1 MALAQDN
8 PTPELLS
15 IISELQTSVLA
26 AHKDQKGYGYK
37 YASLTSILKA
47 IQPAKAKGLCHFFIT
62 HQISA
67 SEPGQPG
74 QFMLELR
81 LYHGASGGVLSSTR
95 MVSEWD
101 ADLPSSGKGSMPKQQ
116 QAGSNES
123 YVKRYMLADMF
134 GIATDENEGETTV
147 APETTAAAVT
157 PKQEQKPEPAGKL
170 ELVKAMALDLS
181 KKELSQLLEQFGA
194 QFNIK
199 GTVASRHITTAEHVS
214 WLKNQFEEYKLSKAA
229 NSLANGT
236 AGAVAEPNGA
246 AA

>member
-15 IISELQTSVLA
+15 IISELQTLTIA

-81 LYHGASGGVLSSTR
+81 VYHGASGGVLSATR

-101 ADLPSSGKGSMPKQQ
+101 ADLPSTGKGSMPKQQ

-123 YVKRYMLADMF
+123 YIKRYMLADMF

-147 APETTAAAVT
+147 APEATAAAVT
-157 PKQEQKPEPAGKL
+157 PKQASRAEPDGKFK
-170 ELVKAMALDLS
+170 LVEDMADALD
-181 KKELSQLLEQFGA
+181 KQELIDVLDQFGA
-194 QFNIK
+194 QFKMK
-199 GTVASRHITTAEHVS
+199 GAMSSRNITTAEHVS
-214 WLKNQFEEYKLSKAA
+214 WLRKTFEEYKISKAA
-229 NSLANGT
+229 NMLANGT

>member
-15 IISELQTSVLA
+15 IISELQTSVIA

-62 HQISA
+62 HTVGTP
-67 SEPGQPG
+67 EPGQPG

-81 LYHGASGGVLSSTR
+81 VYHHASGGVLTSTR
-95 MVSEWD
+95 MVPEWD

-123 YVKRYMLADMF
+123 YIKRYMLADMF

-147 APETTAAAVT
+147 APEATAAAVT
-157 PKQEQKPEPAGKL
+157 PKQASKAEPEGKL
-170 ELVKAMALDLS
+170 ELCQAMADSLS

-199 GTVASRHITTAEHVS
+199 GTVTSRHITKAEHVIA
-214 WLKNQFEEYKLSKAA
+214 LKGLFEEYKVSKAA
-229 NSLANGT
+229 NQLANGT